1 MSLPQESLVT
11 SSQDTFGLPEENKP
25 ISDVSELVK
34 FLKTN
39 ASAQRKKGGKVP
51 VGLIDEEKVVSEGKQ
66 QFPWMTRFS
75 HLCREAVGSQ
85 SIKTLENL
93 ISVYIRNVTE
103 DVKQCYK
110 KPKRAGKLK
119 CKMNDALKLFHMLYS
134 GIKKPLEHTFY
145 LDKMSDLMAMYID
158 MELKASR
165 RGRENLK
172 KISRRLTSSLFIF
185 LDNSTDHILDAILR
199 SKFFTKTYSE
209 ICIPVLIRILRDSPG
224 RQVYEMTY
232 VRYLLAFKLWKRF
245 VDKKEERIHI
255 NKMAASKLTPPTGF
269 LDKLRSGMFNGIL
282 PYVSKSEKERIT
294 LFLMRAPF
302 NVKEKAE
309 AFQKISRDPKEGLLV
324 VHPGAD
330 LDKSLFFSEE
340 LKFSSESDNKM
351 DCGSIML
358 INDIWS
364 SMANT
369 EAGPT
374 DCLKLNNLCSD
385 KTSLETKKKK
395 NKNKIKHL
403 PKEKSNKTNI
413 KDKTISSY
421 DKEKKR
427 KKCKDK
433 SLKLNLLEDS
443 LSTKEKISEKSFL
456 DKLKRCKS
464 DSISLLLTDKQVDEK
479 EKKVQ
484 YDLTETCATVKSE
497 DVCDE
502 IVVDDNKNKKE
513 IADGLCQTDVSVES
527 TCEDDGCI
535 SSTDNKDKV
544 NVGTEGVLFKEN
556 TKVVNIKVTA
566 VTRNVNEM
574 PTEDKLS
581 GENSSELTESSVI
594 KTESVEN
601 DTNIIEIINDDDKSE
616 VENSTN
622 INERVVEEASDPTK
636 VVQEIEIGSEPQEIN
651 QEVCVEEENPDN
663 ESLDCSLDKDPS
675 SASSN
680 TPSIP
685 CQESF
690 TSSKEGQNALSIPCQ
705 ESFIS
710 SKEGQN
716 TLTIPCQETFMSS
729 KEGQNEIHTSFPRDI
744 FFGDNFYTNPPT
756 FPEGNEDLVSQLLSE
771 WPPQAVGFDLP
782 KDHDNYLPAVLLRND
797 IVFGGLFPEA
807 TIDNDEVSDED
818 INNCYHGQSQ
828 YSKGAKVAFG
838 EMATGSNLEDTETE
852 WAEQDLESS
861 SPVNRSDVSRNI
873 LQPAP
878 IPVVSETTPAPV
890 PVPQKQHDGEMSQ
903 SAVHLGVGCKKNEM
917 SSKIVSEE
925 THSAYNSM
933 SQNRQ
938 IPPTSVS
945 QTSVTASTPV
955 SKSNKEKSITKGK
968 RASTRQTGM
977 SRRKAKERTV
987 TEIEEEDDEDKI
999 NLDDVPLFSREDML
1013 SDTEEQDLEEEIVPK
1028 KRRGRKPKKVQP
1040 PTTSPVTKSR
1050 ACSSRTPATKSRK
1063 RRR

>member
-39 ASAQRKKGGKVP
+39 ASAQRKMGGKVP
-51 VGLIDEEKVVSEGKQ
+51 VGLVDEEKVVSEGKQ

-75 HLCREAVGSQ
+75 QLCREAVGSQ

-119 CKMNDALKLFHMLYS
+119 TKMNDALKLFHMLYS

-145 LDKMSDLMAMYID
+145 LDKMSDLMAMYLD

-185 LDNSTDHILDAILR
+185 LDNSSDHILDAILR
-199 SKFFTKTYSE
+199 SKFFTKSYSE

-245 VDKKEERIHI
+245 VDKKEERVQI

-309 AFQKISRDPKEGLLV
+309 AFQKISRDPKEGMLV

-340 LKFSSESDNKM
+340 LKFSSESENKM

-369 EAGPT
+369 ETGPT

-395 NKNKIKHL
+395 NKNKTKHL
-403 PKEKSNKTNI
+403 PKEKNTKSNN
-413 KDKTISSY
+413 KDKNIISSSER
-421 DKEKKR
+421 EKKK

-433 SLKLNLLEDS
+433 SLKLNLLEGS
-443 LSTKEKISEKSFL
+443 LKTKDKISEMSFL
-456 DKLKRCKS
+456 DKLKECKTN
-464 DSISLLLTDKQVDEK
+464 SINLLLAGKQVDEK
-479 EKKVQ
+479 EKKSPCNF
-484 YDLTETCATVKSE
+484 TETCTTVKSE

-502 IVVDDNKNKKE
+502 TVLEDNKNRKD
-513 IADGLCQTDVSVES
+513 IAGNLSQTDVTVES
-527 TCEDDGCI
+527 TCKNYTCI
-535 SSTDNKDKV
+535 SSTDSKGKV
-544 NVGTEGVLFKEN
+544 GVCAEGMLFKEN
-556 TKVVNIKVTA
+556 SKPINIKVTA
-566 VTRNVNEM
+566 VIKDVNEK
-574 PTEDKLS
+574 PAEDKQS
-581 GENSSELTESSVI
+581 RENSSEVTVESSII
-594 KTESVEN
+594 KTENVDN
-601 DTNIIEIINDDDKSE
+601 DTNIVEVIDDDDKCE

-622 INERVVEEASDPTK
+622 INERVVDEALDVSK
-636 VVQEIEIGSEPQEIN
+636 VAHEVEIGSEPQEVT
-651 QEVCVEEENPDN
+651 QEVCIVEENRDN
-663 ESLDCSLDKDPS
+663 ESLDCLLVKDPS
-675 SASSN
+675 PSSPN
-680 TPSIP
+680 T
-685 CQESF
+685 
-690 TSSKEGQNALSIPCQ
+690 LSLPCQ

-716 TLTIPCQETFMSS
+716 
-729 KEGQNEIHTSFPRDI
+729 EIHTSFSRDI
-744 FFGDNFYTNPPT
+744 FFGDNFFTIPPSFT
-756 FPEGNEDLVSQLLSE
+756 EGNEDIVSQLLSE

-782 KDHDNYLPAVLLRND
+782 KEHDNYLPTVLLRND

-838 EMATGSNLEDTETE
+838 EMATGSNLEETETE
-852 WAEQDLESS
+852 WAEQDFESS
-861 SPVNRSDVSRNI
+861 SPVSRSESNRSVM
-873 LQPAP
+873 QPSP
-878 IPVVSETTPAPV
+878 VPVVSEPSPTPV
-890 PVPQKQHDGEMSQ
+890 PVLQKHFDGKMSQ
-903 SAVHLGVGCKKNEM
+903 ATVLVESGCKKNEM
-917 SSKIVSEE
+917 PSKNVSEE
-925 THSAYNSM
+925 IHSAYNSV
-933 SQNRQ
+933 SQCRQ

-945 QTSVTASTPV
+945 QTTETASTPV
-955 SKSNKEKSITKGK
+955 PKPIKEKTISKGK
-968 RASTRQTGM
+968 RTSARQIGI
-977 SRRKAKERTV
+977 SKRKARER
-987 TEIEEEDDEDKI
+987 IEAEEEEDDDEDDEDKI
-999 NLDDVPLFSREDML
+999 DLDDVPLFSREDML
-1013 SDTEEQDLEEEIVPK
+1013 TDTEEQDLEGEVLPK
-1028 KRRGRKPKKVQP
+1028 KRRGRKPKKAQP
-1040 PTTSPVTKSR
+1040 PTSPSVAKSR
-1050 ACSSRTPATKSRK
+1050 SRSSRTPAARSRK